1 MENFVLYEELG
12 RGDHSIIYKGRRK
25 GTINFVAIHCIEK
38 CKRPEVTNTVRMTH
52 DISHP
57 NVVKFYEWYET
68 SNHLWLVVELC
79 TGGSLA
85 TLITQDRNLPESSI
99 RSFGID
105 LVTGIHYIHSLGIL
119 FCDLRP
125 TKILLDGSGTL
136 KYADF
141 GLSRVEGE
149 ILEELFEKFAD
160 AGEMWSNEADLDDNP
175 LSKKYKTTGA
185 PTYMSPEGFQ
195 SQEITILSDLWSL
208 GCVLY
213 EMFTGHPPFLAESFQ
228 QLKEKILHKELPPPK
243 VKGSRFSS
251 KPSPDF
257 HNLLEGLLQKDPD
270 KRMGW
275 PGLVNHS
282 FWQGRLSHLAKDLVT
297 SQEVRSS
304 IVNTTRSSVLVEGTA
319 SALGRI
325 KTVDLKKSMD
335 RPVSTLETEGTRPG
349 STMGDYM
356 RPKTAPGNE
365 GGSTLFT
372 LSTRP
377 PTAVPPDEKLAPTQ
391 KPTQSPLST
400 REVRE
405 TIGTTGGESQADET
419 KNEALELIYHHSD
432 FHITPIVDNTKIHM
446 HAHHQAKI
454 QKPGAAKFDAKIL
467 PVPPFT
473 AEKMANMSEKELSK
487 HIKAIIDGLSIN
499 EKGPPSQKRIHLL
512 HYLTGLSTNPQVATA
527 LTRNNVLSVLAKV
540 VKETQHLDVKTKAA
554 RVIGLIAGNAEDMDE
569 SVTISESIATL
580 TEIIRENVKNGK
592 LKQGVL
598 PAVGELL
605 YFVAQQE
612 VKHGKTC
619 DNWSVTSM
627 TYTVITRCCRE
638 GEDAVVNHIAA
649 KTVENVVATQ
659 STHAQKFVSNEMGQS
674 LWYIFKHSTVDSL
687 RITALNALCR
697 ITHHNPTVFQ
707 SVIDT
712 VGMTTILSALS
723 FGITRIQQSIVT
735 MFGALIASGQS
746 LNRVVQDKDFLQKLI
761 RLLDSPSVVIR
772 AKAFVVI
779 HEVVKNNYDL
789 LLNSC
794 QSRLVMYIER
804 DSRRQTP
811 REGKAPENN
820 GSESVEYLMQC
831 LDLLINHMVDVVPRL
846 FKEIVTSLDAV
857 MGRKHPNAVQAKQLR
872 SSLPLI
878 HVFLHL
884 VTSQVFRPKI
894 VNEEF
899 IKNLSSVLSHIKSIE
914 LGETNI
920 EGASDK
926 LKGSIS
932 PSDFVTT
939 TMSVLEGIS
948 QHPQIVADFHQVI
961 LESVLPII
969 ADLVVSQNGET
980 RALSLRLFSEIAS
993 VYLNQEQYAGGEK
1006 KMNVAGLHKI
1016 ITERLLPQFEQI
1028 LLDQEPLPSYG
1039 LKLLLTLL
1047 DQNGGFVKQFE
1058 QQGLV
1063 SVIFQVMMDHQSNP
1077 LNSSMQ
1083 SIAGILNCL
1092 VAHKDTNMKDL
1103 YEQGLI
1109 DYFTTLFFDVTT
1121 ACLDTEDHA
1130 DNKIAHSMLQNLLD
1144 TLHSMF
1150 KYVSEVVRKALQ
1162 NKKAGGEGGNREAE
1176 EAEQLLLTNK
1186 SLTDLTTI
1194 LTQLLCFE
1202 DTDIQD
1208 FSTKCL
1214 SLLVQLFGGE
1224 NKDSMTP
1231 ENMEYYSKALKK
1243 SDAKKQ
1249 KVLLR
1254 IIKRLLST
1262 ERVHVESMKQHGET
1276 LANTIRN
1283 LVQTASS
1290 HADVAIS
1297 SLAADILKMT
1307 GYLK

>member
-160 AGEMWSNEADLDDNP
+160 AGEMWSTEADVEENP
-175 LSKKYKTTGA
+175 LSKKYKTTGN
-185 PTYMSPEGFQ
+185 PTYMAPEGLQ
-195 SQEITILSDLWSL
+195 SHEITILSDLWSL

-213 EMFTGHPPFLAESFQ
+213 ELFTGHPPFLAESFQ
-228 QLKEKILHKELPPPK
+228 QLKEKILHKDLPPPK

-257 HNLLEGLLQKDPD
+257 QSLLEGLLQKDPD

-275 PGLVNHS
+275 PGLVNHP

-297 SQEVRSS
+297 SQEVRGS
-304 IVNTTRSSVLVEGTA
+304 IVNTGRSSVLVEGTA

-349 STMGDYM
+349 STLGDYM

-365 GGSTLFT
+365 GGSLFT

-405 TIGTTGGESQADET
+405 TIGTTTGEYPSEET
-419 KNEALELIYHHSD
+419 KNAALELIYHHSD
-432 FHITPIVDNTKIHM
+432 FHITPIVDNTKILM
-446 HAHHQAKI
+446 HAHHQVKI
-454 QKPGAAKFDAKIL
+454 QKPGTAKFDSKIL
-467 PVPPFT
+467 PVPPFP
-473 AEKMANMSEKELSK
+473 AEKMVTMSEKELSK
-487 HIKAIIDGLSIN
+487 HIKAIYDGLSIN

-512 HYLTGLSTNPQVATA
+512 HYLTGISTNPQVATQ
-527 LTRNNVLSVLAKV
+527 LTKHHILSVLAKV

-554 RVIGLIAGNAEDMDE
+554 RVIGLIAGNAEELDE
-569 SVTISESIATL
+569 SVNASESIAIL
-580 TEIIRENVKNGK
+580 TEVIRENVKNGK

-605 YFVAQQE
+605 YFIAQQE
-612 VKHGKTC
+612 VKQGKTC
-619 DNWSVTSM
+619 DNWSVPSM
-627 TYTVITRCCRE
+627 TYTVIIRCCRD

-649 KTVENVVATQ
+649 KTVENVVATLGN
-659 STHAQKFVSNEMGQS
+659 HAQKFVSNEMGQS

-697 ITHHNPTVFQ
+697 ITHHHPQVFQ

-723 FGITRIQQSIVT
+723 FGITRIQQAIVT
-735 MFGALIASGQS
+735 MFGALIASGQY
-746 LNRVVQDKDFLQKLI
+746 LNRIVQDKDFLQKLI
-761 RLLDSPSVVIR
+761 KLLDSPSVVIR

-794 QSRLVMYIER
+794 QLRLVMYIER

-811 REGKAPENN
+811 RDGKVENN
-820 GSESVEYLMQC
+820 GSDCSEYLMQC
-831 LDLLINHMVDVVPRL
+831 LDLLINHIVDVVPKI
-846 FKEIVTSLDAV
+846 FKEIVSSLDAV

-884 VTSQVFRPKI
+884 VTSQIFRPKI

-899 IKNLSSVLSHIKSIE
+899 IKNLSSLLSHIRSIE
-914 LGETNI
+914 AGETNI
-920 EGASDK
+920 EGAS
-926 LKGSIS
+926 GSIT
-932 PSDFVTT
+932 PSEFVTT

-948 QHPQIVADFHQVI
+948 QHPQLVADFHQVI

-980 RALSLRLFSEIAS
+980 RALSLRLFSDIAS

-1006 KMNVAGLHKI
+1006 VMNVAGLHKI

-1028 LLDQEPLPSYG
+1028 LLDQEPLPSCG

-1047 DQNGGFVKQFE
+1047 DQNGGFIKQFE
-1058 QQGLV
+1058 QLGLV

-1121 ACLDTEDHA
+1121 ACLDTDEHT
-1130 DNKIAHSMLQNLLD
+1130 DNKVALSMLQNLLD

-1162 NKKAGGEGGNREAE
+1162 NKRAGGEGGNREAE

-1224 NKDSMTP
+1224 NKDAMTP

-1243 SDAKKQ
+1243 ADVKKQ

-1262 ERVHVESMKQHGET
+1262 EKVHIESMRQHGET

-1307 GYLK
+1307 GHLK

>member
-160 AGEMWSNEADLDDNP
+160 AGEMWSNEADVDDNP

-405 TIGTTGGESQADET
+405 TIGATGGESQADET

-432 FHITPIVDNTKIHM
+432 FHITPIVDNTKI
-446 HAHHQAKI
+446 
-454 QKPGAAKFDAKIL
+454 QKPGSAKFDAKIL

-473 AEKMANMSEKELSK
+473 AEKMATMSEKELSK
-487 HIKAIIDGLSIN
+487 HIKAISDGLSIS

-527 LTRNNVLSVLAKV
+527 LTRNNLLSVLAKV

-554 RVIGLIAGNAEDMDE
+554 RVIGLIAGNAQELDE

-580 TEIIRENVKNGK
+580 TEVIRENVKNGK

-794 QSRLVMYIER
+794 QLRLVMYIER

-857 MGRKHPNAVQAKQLR
+857 TGRKHPNAVQAKQLR

-899 IKNLSSVLSHIKSIE
+899 IKNLSSLLSHIKSIE
-914 LGETNI
+914 SGETNI
-920 EGASDK
+920 EGASADK

-948 QHPQIVADFHQVI
+948 QHPQIVAESHQVI

-1006 KMNVAGLHKI
+1006 KMNVTGLHKI

-1028 LLDQEPLPSYG
+1028 LLDQEPLPSCG

-1103 YEQGLI
+1103 YEQG
-1109 DYFTTLFFDVTT
+1109 T
-1121 ACLDTEDHA
+1121 H
-1130 DNKIAHSMLQNLLD
+1130 
-1144 TLHSMF
+1144 LH
-1150 KYVSEVVRKALQ
+1150 Q
-1162 NKKAGGEGGNREAE
+1162 
-1176 EAEQLLLTNK
+1176 
-1186 SLTDLTTI
+1186 
-1194 LTQLLCFE
+1194 
-1202 DTDIQD
+1202 
-1208 FSTKCL
+1208 
-1214 SLLVQLFGGE
+1214 
-1224 NKDSMTP
+1224 
-1231 ENMEYYSKALKK
+1231 
-1243 SDAKKQ
+1243 
-1249 KVLLR
+1249 
-1254 IIKRLLST
+1254 
-1262 ERVHVESMKQHGET
+1262 
-1276 LANTIRN
+1276 
-1283 LVQTASS
+1283 
-1290 HADVAIS
+1290 
-1297 SLAADILKMT
+1297 
-1307 GYLK
+1307 

>member
-149 ILEELFEKFAD
+149 VLEELFEKFAD
-160 AGEMWSNEADLDDNP
+160 AGEMWSTEADVEENP

-185 PTYMSPEGFQ
+185 PTYMAPEGLQ
-195 SQEITILSDLWSL
+195 SHEITILSDLWSL

-213 EMFTGHPPFLAESFQ
+213 ELFTGHPPFLAESFQ
-228 QLKEKILHKELPPPK
+228 QLKEKILHKDLPPPK

-257 HNLLEGLLQKDPD
+257 HSLLEGLLQKDPD

-275 PGLVNHS
+275 PGLVNHP

-304 IVNTTRSSVLVEGTA
+304 IVNTGRSSVLVEGTA
-319 SALGRI
+319 SVLGKI

-419 KNEALELIYHHSD
+419 KNEALELIFHHSD

-446 HAHHQAKI
+446 HAHHKTKI
-454 QKPGAAKFDAKIL
+454 QKPSTAKYDSKIL
-467 PVPPFT
+467 PVPPFS
-473 AEKMANMSEKELSK
+473 AEKMATMVDKELSK
-487 HIKAIIDGLSIN
+487 HMKAISDGLSIN

-512 HYLTGLSTNPQVATA
+512 HYLTGLSTNSQVATQ
-527 LTRNNVLSVLAKV
+527 LTRSNILSVLAKV

-554 RVIGLIAGNAEDMDE
+554 RVIGLIAGNAEDLDE
-569 SVTISESIATL
+569 SVNVSESIAIL
-580 TEIIRENVKNGK
+580 TEVIRENVKNGK

-605 YFVAQQE
+605 YFIAQQE
-612 VKHGKTC
+612 VKYRKTC
-619 DNWSVTSM
+619 DNWNVPSM
-627 TYTVITRCCRE
+627 TYTVIIRSCRE

-649 KTVENVVATQ
+649 KSVENVVATQ
-659 STHAQKFVSNEMGQS
+659 GAHAQKFVSNEMGQS

-687 RITALNALCR
+687 RITALSALCR
-697 ITHHNPTVFQ
+697 ITHHNPQVFQ

-735 MFGALIASGQS
+735 MFGALIASGQH
-746 LNRVVQDKDFLQKLI
+746 LNRMVQDKDFLQKLI

-789 LLNSC
+789 MLNSC
-794 QSRLVMYIER
+794 QLRLVMYLER

-811 REGKAPENN
+811 RDGKVENN
-820 GSESVEYLMQC
+820 GSDCGEYLMQC
-831 LDLLINHMVDVVPRL
+831 LDLLINHIVDVVPKL
-846 FKEIVTSLDAV
+846 FKEIVSSLDAV

-872 SSLPLI
+872 ASLPLV

-899 IKNLSSVLSHIKSIE
+899 IKNLSSLLSHIRSIE
-914 LGETNI
+914 SGETNI
-920 EGASDK
+920 EGAS
-926 LKGSIS
+926 GAIT
-932 PSDFVTT
+932 PSEFVTT
-939 TMSVLEGIS
+939 TMSVLEGLS
-948 QHPQIVADFHQVI
+948 QHPQIIADYHQVT
-961 LESVLPII
+961 LENILPII
-969 ADLVVSQNGET
+969 ADLVLSQNGET
-980 RALSLRLFSEIAS
+980 RALSLRMFSEIAS

-1028 LLDQEPLPSYG
+1028 LLDQEPLPSCG

-1047 DQNGGFVKQFE
+1047 DQNGGFIKQFE
-1058 QQGLV
+1058 QMGLV

-1103 YEQGLI
+1103 YDQGLI

-1121 ACLDTEDHA
+1121 ACLDTEDHN
-1130 DNKIAHSMLQNLLD
+1130 DNKVALSMLQNLLD

-1162 NKKAGGEGGNREAE
+1162 NKRAGSETGNREAE

-1224 NKDSMTP
+1224 NKDAMTP

-1243 SDAKKQ
+1243 ADAKKQ

-1262 ERVHVESMKQHGET
+1262 ERVHVESMKQNGEA

-1297 SLAADILKMT
+1297 SLAADILRMT
-1307 GYLK
+1307 GHLK